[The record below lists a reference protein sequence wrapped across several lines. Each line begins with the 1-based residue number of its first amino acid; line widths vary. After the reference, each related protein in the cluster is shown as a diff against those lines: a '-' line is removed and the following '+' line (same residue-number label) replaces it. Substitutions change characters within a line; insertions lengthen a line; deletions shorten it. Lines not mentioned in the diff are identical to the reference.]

1 MWKDL
6 TKTCQKDSCLKE
18 WELEKILEVRP
29 CLFIQKLFQFYPD
42 FIQILSRFFQTFS
55 KAHFTHIFVLS
66 VGYTETKYIKLKTK
80 FQIFFVDISNLL
92 CTFEKRW
99 KKTFVPFLKNCFL
112 DPLFQKCTNKKVV
125 KVSFTSIKKH
135 QYFDFRHYYFSISL
149 IQWKKQ

>member
-1 MWKDL
+1 MFVFYRIKDTTISFITFLTFIWYYYLILLYFRMWKDL

-80 FQIFFVDISNLL
+80 NQIPNFLLFFIKNSIVILAF
-92 CTFEKRW
+92 FE
-99 KKTFVPFLKNCFL
+99 T
-112 DPLFQKCTNKKVV
+112 
-125 KVSFTSIKKH
+125 I
-135 QYFDFRHYYFSISL
+135 
-149 IQWKKQ
+149 